1 MDAAPR
7 PLGRIITFYSYK
19 GGTGRS
25 MALANIAWMLAS
37 AGRRV
42 LTIDWDLEAPGL
54 HRYFRPFLIDEELTA
69 TDGLMD
75 LVDAYANAAIR
86 PAGDGAADP
95 DWFLPYTDFSDYIVS
110 VNFPHFRPGGKIDFL
125 PAGRQGDRYAVGV
138 SSFNWQNFYDRL
150 GGGGFFEA
158 VKQRARAQYDY
169 VLIDSRTGV
178 SDTAG
183 ICSVQMPDTLVV
195 CFTYNNQS
203 IKGAAATARS
213 ARDTHRRHAEEKLAL
228 HRSSAGSS
236 SLSLVDTASRPFRI
250 FPVPMRVD
258 SGESDRLAVRQRFAQ
273 NLFADLIEHIDA
285 ADVVGE
291 YWRPVEVPYAVF
303 YAYEEVLAPFKDD
316 PQDPKTVLASLLRL
330 TRYVTDGDV
339 SSYQLLASPE
349 QRQGYLEAFATVTSG
364 LTTPKVPTPAQQ
376 ETAEQ
381 KLARSAETAVAL
393 LSEADR
399 ATATRILLRLVRV
412 GREEDGGVHAAIL
425 VPLSDFTEAEKEIIK
440 HLVAHG
446 VVTVTTDVR
455 PSPSSRSAEPTV
467 CLADARLLTAW
478 RTLVDWI
485 EGDRE
490 FMLWRQ
496 QLRAYMADWER
507 SGRDRGA
514 LLSGRLLGEADL
526 MSVRRRDDLT
536 AAEALYIEESRTAR
550 ETVHYA
556 DEVRSAAA
564 RGVQEAR
571 SISAGAMRGNFPL
584 LRLAALALLA
594 IGATAVAIVMWG
606 GLGSAAPAVVPED
619 GITVPRLIGLS
630 TTEAKTTAEAIG
642 LQVVMT
648 DGTSPDAPLLEGV
661 VEDQTPRDN
670 EKIEAGGVVRLR
682 VAALPATVPTLTG
695 LNLTMA
701 NSKLDEQRLRLGETQ
716 LRYVADATVDTVIGQ
731 NPPPG
736 TKIPA
741 GSAVSVDVARA
752 ARLTD
757 FRIGIYYVD
766 TDPVSKALADR
777 LRTLLRKAGGDA
789 MPSAR
794 PAEFFSGRRQ
804 PARNEIRYSSEAEL
818 QAANELQRLME
829 KGGDFPALAPR
840 PVRNSSEEFIS
851 VFLLPE
857 GDLRQP
863 QQQQLQKK

>member
-1 MDAAPR
+1 
-7 PLGRIITFYSYK
+7 
-19 GGTGRS
+19 
-25 MALANIAWMLAS
+25 
-37 AGRRV
+37 
-42 LTIDWDLEAPGL
+42 
-54 HRYFRPFLIDEELTA
+54 
-69 TDGLMD
+69 MD

-86 PAGDGAADP
+86 PAGDGVADP

-203 IKGAAATARS
+203 IKGAAAAARS

-228 HRSSAGSS
+228 HRSGTGSS

-285 ADVVGE
+285 ADIVGE

-339 SSYQLLASPE
+339 ASYQLLASPE
-349 QRQGYLEAFATVTSG
+349 QRQGYLEAFATVTAG
-364 LTTPKVPTPAQQ
+364 VTAPKVPTPAQQ

-393 LSEADR
+393 LSGADR
-399 ATATRILLRLVRV
+399 ATATRVLLRLVRV
-412 GREEDGGVHAAIL
+412 GREEDGGVHASIL
-425 VPLSDFTEAEKEIIK
+425 VPLSEFTEPETEIIK

-446 VVTVTTDVR
+446 VVTVTTEAR
-455 PSPSSRSAEPTV
+455 PNASSRSADPTV

-536 AAEALYIEESRTAR
+536 AAEAVYIDESRTAR
-550 ETVHYA
+550 DALHYSN
-556 DEVRSAAA
+556 DVRSAAA
-564 RGVQEAR
+564 RGVQEAKGM
-571 SISAGAMRGNFPL
+571 SAGAMRGNFPL
-584 LRLAALALLA
+584 LRLAALLLLA
-594 IGATAVAIVMWG
+594 IGATTVAIVMWG
-606 GLGSAAPAVVPED
+606 GLGQAAPEGVPTESE
-619 GITVPRLIGLS
+619 ITVPRLIGLS
-630 TTEAKTTAEAIG
+630 TTEAKTTAEAVG

-661 VEDQTPRDN
+661 VEGQSPSDN
-670 EKIEAGGVVRLR
+670 EKIQAGGVVRLR

-695 LNLTMA
+695 LNLTLA

-757 FRIGIYYVD
+757 FRVGIYYVE
-766 TDPVSKALADR
+766 TDAASKALADR
-777 LRTLLRKAGGDA
+777 LRTLLRKTGGDA
-789 MPSAR
+789 MPSPR

-804 PARNEIRYSSEAEL
+804 PTRNEIRYSSDAEL
-818 QAANELQRLME
+818 QAASELQRLME

-840 PVRNSSEEFIS
+840 PVRNSSEDFIS

-857 GDLRQP
+857 GDATQA
-863 QQQQLQKK
+863 QQRKLQKK